1 MLFFLLRF
9 FSYPDKN
16 TPSRPQPMRTIKE
29 VGNMTRWKLF
39 HLKNEMLAANF
50 LANFIGAILVQALIF
65 RAETPL
71 ADSLFENR
79 LVYWFDAAFTPF
91 AFIFVTAT
99 TLIYERSIRQYLT
112 ARSNQIPVPQGLENR
127 ARQRLLNEPFVLIA
141 LDFGMWLL
149 AAILYPAAFLLSG
162 ADQVDAQRS
171 LVLNIS
177 TGIITVTVAFFLLE
191 HVLQKRLAPHFFPD
205 GGLHKIPRTLRIRIR
220 TRLTAL
226 LFACNLI
233 PLFSIQQVIDRIATN
248 IDDPAKAMELARSA
262 VFINGLVFSGVAIIL
277 TLLVGR
283 NLTLPFG
290 EIIQSLRNVRNG
302 NFDKKIQV
310 TTNDEIGYTGDV
322 INEMTE
328 GLKERDRMRQS
339 LGLAM
344 DVQQHLL
351 PRRNPVVHGLDIA
364 GKSIYCE
371 ETGGDYFDYLE
382 DGKNK
387 KGKIKIVV
395 GDVSDHGIPSALLM
409 TTARAFL
416 KQRASRPGQLNQIVA
431 DVNRQIS
438 RDVEESGQFM
448 TLFLCEINSP
458 VKLIRW
464 VNAGHDPAIVYDG
477 NADKFDELTGHALPL
492 GVSEKAAYQEY
503 QRRLFPGQI
512 ILIGTDGIW
521 ESQNTRREMFGK
533 NRFKDLVR
541 AHAEAPARD
550 ILQAVIT
557 GLEDFSR
564 PLEKEDDVTLVVIKV
579 KPA

>member
-1 MLFFLLRF
+1 
-9 FSYPDKN
+9 
-16 TPSRPQPMRTIKE
+16 
-29 VGNMTRWKLF
+29 MTKWKLF
-39 HLKNEMLAANF
+39 HLKNEMLVANF
-50 LANFIGAILVQALIF
+50 LANFIGAVLVQALIF
-65 RAETPL
+65 RAETPFP
-71 ADSLFENR
+71 DSLFESR
-79 LVYWFDAAFTPF
+79 LVYFFDMAFTPF
-91 AFIFVTAT
+91 AFLFVTAI

-112 ARSNQIPVPQGLENR
+112 DRSNQTPISPELESL
-127 ARQRLLNEPFVLIA
+127 ARRKILNEPFVLIA
-141 LDFGMWLL
+141 MDLSMWLL
-149 AAILYPAAFLLSG
+149 AAILYPAAFSLAG
-162 ADQVDAQRS
+162 ADQVDIQRS

-191 HVLQKRLAPHFFPD
+191 HVLQKRLARHFFPD

-233 PLFSIQQVIDRIATN
+233 PLFSILQTIDRIAEN
-248 IDDPAKAMELARSA
+248 FADPATAMELTRSA
-262 VFINGLVFSGVAIIL
+262 IFINGLIFIGVGIIL
-277 TLLVGR
+277 TILVGR

-290 EIIQSLRNVRNG
+290 EIIQSLRSVRNG

-351 PRRNPVVHGLDIA
+351 PRRDPEVKGLDIA

-382 DGKNK
+382 AGKSDQ
-387 KGKIKIVV
+387 GKIKVVV

-416 KQRASRPGQLNQIVA
+416 KQRASRPGKLNQIVA
-431 DVNRQIS
+431 DVNRQVA

-448 TLFLCEINSP
+448 TLFFCEIDSP
-458 VKLIRW
+458 HKIIRW
-464 VNAGHDPAIVYDG
+464 VNAGHDPAIIYSENG
-477 NADKFDELTGHALPL
+477 AEFDELSGHALPL

-503 QRRLFPGQI
+503 QRKIDAGQI

-521 ESQNTRREMFGK
+521 ESQNARGEMFGK
-533 NRFKDLVR
+533 KRFKDLVR
-541 AHAEAPARD
+541 AHAHAPAIG
-550 ILQAVIT
+550 ILSAVIA
-557 GLEDFSR
+557 GLDEFR
-564 PLEKEDDVTLVVIKV
+564 YPLKIEDDITLVVIRV
-579 KPA
+579 ESD

>member
-1 MLFFLLRF
+1 
-9 FSYPDKN
+9 
-16 TPSRPQPMRTIKE
+16 
-29 VGNMTRWKLF
+29 MTRWKLF

-99 TLIYERSIRQYLT
+99 TLIYERSIRQYLN
-112 ARSNQIPVPQGLENR
+112 ARSNQIPVPQGLEYK

-141 LDFGMWLL
+141 LDFCMWFL
-149 AAILYPAAFLLSG
+149 AAILYPVAFLLTG
-162 ADQVDAQRS
+162 ADQIDAQRS

-191 HVLQKRLAPHFFPD
+191 HVLQKRLTPHFFPD

-226 LFACNLI
+226 LVACNLI
-233 PLFSIQQVIDRIATN
+233 PLFSILQVIDRISAN
-248 IDDPAKAMELARSA
+248 SDDPATAMELTRSA

-277 TLLVGR
+277 TILVGR

-290 EIIQSLRNVRNG
+290 EIIQSLRSVRNG
-302 NFDKKIQV
+302 DFDKKIQV

-351 PRRNPVVHGLDIA
+351 PRRNPTVQGLDIA

-382 DGKNK
+382 GGSN
-387 KGKIKIVV
+387 GRGTIKVVV

-448 TLFLCEINSP
+448 TLFLCEIDSP
-458 VKLIRW
+458 NKLIRW

-477 NADKFDELTGHALPL
+477 MADKFDELTGHALPL

-503 QRRLFPGQI
+503 QRRLLPGQI

-541 AHAEAPARD
+541 AHANAPAKD

-557 GLEDFSR
+557 GLDDFSR

>member
-1 MLFFLLRF
+1 
-9 FSYPDKN
+9 
-16 TPSRPQPMRTIKE
+16 
-29 VGNMTRWKLF
+29 MTRWKLF

-99 TLIYERSIRQYLT
+99 TLIYERSIRQYLN
-112 ARSNQIPVPQGLENR
+112 ARSNQIPVPQGLEYK

-141 LDFGMWLL
+141 LDFCMWFL
-149 AAILYPAAFLLSG
+149 AAILYPVAFLLTG
-162 ADQVDAQRS
+162 ADQIDAQRS

-191 HVLQKRLAPHFFPD
+191 HVLQKRLTPHFFPD

-226 LFACNLI
+226 LVACNLI
-233 PLFSIQQVIDRIATN
+233 PLFSILQVIDRISAN
-248 IDDPAKAMELARSA
+248 NDDPATAMELTRSA

-277 TLLVGR
+277 TILVGR

-290 EIIQSLRNVRNG
+290 EIIQSLRSVRNG
-302 NFDKKIQV
+302 DFDKKIQV
-310 TTNDEIGYTGDV
+310 TTNDELGYTGDV

-351 PRRNPVVHGLDIA
+351 PRRNPTVQGLDIA

-382 DGKNK
+382 GGSN
-387 KGKIKIVV
+387 GRGTIKVVV

-416 KQRASRPGQLNQIVA
+416 KQRASRPGHLNQIVA

-448 TLFLCEINSP
+448 TLFLCEIDSP
-458 VKLIRW
+458 NNLIRW
-464 VNAGHDPAIVYDG
+464 VNA
-477 NADKFDELTGHALPL
+477 
-492 GVSEKAAYQEY
+492 
-503 QRRLFPGQI
+503 
-512 ILIGTDGIW
+512 
-521 ESQNTRREMFGK
+521 
-533 NRFKDLVR
+533 
-541 AHAEAPARD
+541 
-550 ILQAVIT
+550 
-557 GLEDFSR
+557 
-564 PLEKEDDVTLVVIKV
+564 
-579 KPA
+579 